1 MSMLKLCPKRQA
13 RGATCHA
20 LMHTVVAAMLA
31 AACQA
36 AIAGE
41 PVTIVGMAKAID
53 GDTVEIR
60 GERVRIHGI
69 DAPEAAQTC
78 DQGGQTI
85 PCGQEA
91 TEALA
96 RKMGRN
102 QVTCTGTERD
112 RYDRLIAVCL
122 VGDIDLGSWLIEQGR
137 AVAFLKYSRDYVAV
151 EQRAKEK
158 KAGIWSTTF
167 LMPWDYRAQLASA
180 VPADAPNPKC
190 LIKGNISA
198 KGEKIYHLPGGAMYA
213 KTDVKPARGER
224 WFCTPQEAEAAGW
237 RASKR

>member
-1 MSMLKLCPKRQA
+1 MA
-13 RGATCHA
+13 A
-20 LMHTVVAAMLA
+20 VAAMLMA
-31 AACQA
+31 ASQA
-36 AIAGE
+36 AITAE
-41 PVTIVGMAKAID
+41 AVTVTGMAKAID
-53 GDTVEIR
+53 GDTLEIR
-60 GERVRIHGI
+60 GQRVRIQGI
-69 DAPEAAQTC
+69 DAPETGQTC
-78 DQGGQTI
+78 DLVSRTI

-96 RKMGRN
+96 RKVGRN

-122 VGDIDLGSWLIEQGR
+122 VGGIDVGGWLIEQGR

-151 EQRAKEK
+151 ERRAKEK

-167 LMPWDYRAQLASA
+167 LMPWDYRAQVASA
-180 VPADAPNPKC
+180 VPAEAPNPKC
-190 LIKGNISA
+190 VIKGNISA

-213 KTDVKPARGER
+213 KTDVEPARGER

-237 RASKR
+237 RAGDDSLPVPTIS

>member
-1 MSMLKLCPKRQA
+1 MVGVAWQTA
-13 RGATCHA
+13 
-20 LMHTVVAAMLA
+20 VAADP
-31 AACQA
+31 
-36 AIAGE
+36 I
-41 PVTIVGMAKAID
+41 IVAGMAKVID

-69 DAPEAAQTC
+69 DAPETEQTC
-78 DQGGQTI
+78 DLAGRTI

-96 RKMGRN
+96 RRVGRN

-122 VGDIDLGSWLIEQGR
+122 VGGIDLGGWLIEQGL
-137 AVAFLKYSRDYVAV
+137 AVAFLKYSRDYVTV
-151 EQRAKEK
+151 EQRAREK

-190 LIKGNISA
+190 LIKGNIST

-213 KTDVKPARGER
+213 KTDVEPPRGER